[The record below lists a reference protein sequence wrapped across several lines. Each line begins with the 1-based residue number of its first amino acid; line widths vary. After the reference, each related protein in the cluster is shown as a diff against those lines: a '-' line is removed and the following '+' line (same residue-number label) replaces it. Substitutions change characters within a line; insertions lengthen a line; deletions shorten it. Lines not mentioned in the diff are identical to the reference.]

1 LDEKRPCHVAFR
13 ASTCD
18 ATSLRIVVSLLR
30 FGGARQAAMID
41 AKQRARFAV
50 VASASRRALI
60 VTKR

>member
-1 LDEKRPCHVAFR
+1 MRRP
-13 ASTCD
+13 
-18 ATSLRIVVSLLR
+18 SLRFAVSLLR

-50 VASASRRALI
+50 VASALRRASI